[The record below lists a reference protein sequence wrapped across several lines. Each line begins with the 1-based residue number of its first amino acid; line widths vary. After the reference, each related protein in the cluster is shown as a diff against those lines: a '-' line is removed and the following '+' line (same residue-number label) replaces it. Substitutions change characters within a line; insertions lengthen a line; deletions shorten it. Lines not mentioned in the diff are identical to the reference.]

1 MLRRLKKVE
10 NLTPEDCRPFDLSGE
25 IIKCKVFK
33 VYDGDTVTLGFIYN
47 KKYYKKSCRLFGI
60 DTPELRSN

>member
-47 KKYYKKSCRLFGI
+47 KKY
-60 DTPELRSN
+60 